1 MIASIYHSV
10 LFPILFTL
18 VLLASIAGGYFYAHR
33 RYLKRER
40 AWRASGVENGII
52 GFYGLLLSFALLT
65 AGNLNKER
73 NTLIYQHVDGLGN
86 LYRRSL
92 LMPDSTQMWVK
103 RSVARLI
110 NLKTESINS
119 DRESLARLQLETEA
133 AYTEMWKELARRAF
147 AEDDIAEITHELAML
162 HSIDLRI
169 GYGFQERTPT
179 LVMIVLLVGSWL
191 VGILIGFTSGFNPEH
206 SILVPL
212 IFFIL
217 TDLTMLTITDLDN
230 PVSGFIRPSY
240 VKYLDLE
247 KLLLS

>member
-110 NLKTESINS
+110 NLRTESINS

-191 VGILIGFTSGFNPEH
+191 VGEH
-206 SILVPL
+206 SICAEA
-212 IFFIL
+212 
-217 TDLTMLTITDLDN
+217 
-230 PVSGFIRPSY
+230 VSRGIVERI
-240 VKYLDLE
+240 E
-247 KLLLS
+247 KKM